1 MRQKDAK
8 LMPRKGN
15 RNGMEGPFC
24 GVGKREAPTRD
35 HSCDIAAG
43 TENVGAGEGTQDRE
57 G

>member
-1 MRQKDAK
+1 
-8 LMPRKGN
+8 
-15 RNGMEGPFC
+15 MEGPFC